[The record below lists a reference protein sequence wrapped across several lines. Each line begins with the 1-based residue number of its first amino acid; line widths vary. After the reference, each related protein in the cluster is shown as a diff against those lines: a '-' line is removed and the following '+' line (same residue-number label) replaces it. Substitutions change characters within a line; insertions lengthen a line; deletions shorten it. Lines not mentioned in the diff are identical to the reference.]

1 MNTLIVPALTLML
14 LPGVAQAQRPV
25 GTSGT
30 SPTPS
35 TSAPAPRPAP
45 ITAAA
50 TTADYRLVAGDK
62 LRIEV
67 YKDTQ
72 LSQSLQIRPDG
83 KITLPLVGDVA
94 AAGRT
99 SVELRDAIA
108 ASLEEYIAKPVVTV
122 IVTEATPQVV
132 YVTGEVLKPGALPL
146 TNGQMSIIQAI
157 AMAGGFTDFANK
169 KDIRVLRKGASG
181 MQTLRFNYKE
191 AIDDENRREPLPLL
205 PGDTVIVK

>member
-1 MNTLIVPALTLML
+1 MKTLIVTALTFAL
-14 LPGVAQAQRPV
+14 LPGAARAQSPV
-25 GTSGT
+25 GTTGT
-30 SPTPS
+30 STS
-35 TSAPAPRPAP
+35 TSRPAP
-45 ITAAA
+45 SPTKSFNTAP
-50 TTADYRLVAGDK
+50 DYRLAAGDK

-94 AAGRT
+94 AAGKT

-108 ASLEEYIAKPVVTV
+108 GSLEEYIAKPVVTV
-122 IVTEATPQVV
+122 IVTETTPQVV
-132 YVTGEVLKPGALPL
+132 YVAGEVNKPGALPL
-146 TNGQMSIIQAI
+146 ATGQMSIIQAI

-169 KDIRVLRKGASG
+169 KDIRVLRKSATGL
-181 MQTLRFNYKE
+181 QTLRFNYKE
-191 AIDDENRREPLPLL
+191 AIDDESRREPLPLL

>member
-1 MNTLIVPALTLML
+1 MKTLIVTALTFALM
-14 LPGVAQAQRPV
+14 PGVARAQSPV
-25 GTSGT
+25 GTSGA
-30 SPTPS
+30 S
-35 TSAPAPRPAP
+35 TSTPRPAP
-45 ITAAA
+45 AASAA
-50 TTADYRLVAGDK
+50 TTSPDYRLAAGDK

-72 LSQSLQIRPDG
+72 LSQSLQVRPDG
-83 KITLPLVGDVA
+83 KITLPLLGDIP

-99 SVELRDAIA
+99 SIELRNAIA
-108 ASLEEYIAKPVVTV
+108 GALEEYIAKPVVTV
-122 IVTEATPQVV
+122 IVTETTPQVI
-132 YVTGEVLKPGALPL
+132 YITGEVNKPGALPV
-146 TNGQMSIIQAI
+146 TTGQMSIIQAI

-191 AIDDENRREPLPLL
+191 AIDDESRREPLPLL

>member
-1 MNTLIVPALTLML
+1 MKTIISTALTFAL
-14 LPGVAQAQRPV
+14 LLGVAEAQNPV
-25 GTSGT
+25 GTSG
-30 SPTPS
+30 S
-35 TSAPAPRPAP
+35 TAPAAKPAAP
-45 ITAAA
+45 ATAVA
-50 TTADYRLVAGDK
+50 TTADYRLAAGDK

-72 LSQSLQIRPDG
+72 LSQSLQVRPDG

-108 ASLEEYIAKPVVTV
+108 GALEEYIAKPVVTV
-122 IVTEATPQVV
+122 IVTETTPQVV
-132 YVTGEVLKPGALPL
+132 YVTGEVNKPGALPVN
-146 TNGQMSIIQAI
+146 NGQISIIQAI

-169 KDIRVLRKGASG
+169 KDVRVLRKGASG
-181 MQTLRFNYKE
+181 MQTLRFNYKD
-191 AIDDENRREPLPLL
+191 AIDDENRREPLALL

>member
-1 MNTLIVPALTLML
+1 MKTLIVTALTFAL
-14 LPGVAQAQRPV
+14 LPGVARAQNPV

-30 SPTPS
+30 SA
-35 TSAPAPRPAP
+35 SAPRSTTN
-45 ITAAA
+45 TA
-50 TTADYRLVAGDK
+50 TLNSPDYRLAAGDK

-67 YKDTQ
+67 YKDAQ
-72 LSQSLQIRPDG
+72 LSQSLQVRPDG
-83 KITLPLVGDVA
+83 KITLPLVGDVP

-108 ASLEEYIAKPVVTV
+108 KQLEEYIAKPVVTV
-122 IVTEATPQVV
+122 IVTETTPQVV
-132 YVTGEVLKPGALPL
+132 YVTGEVNKPGALSL

-169 KDIRVLRKGASG
+169 KDIRVLRKGSSG

-191 AIDDENRREPLPLL
+191 AIADESRREPLPLL

>member
-1 MNTLIVPALTLML
+1 MKTLIVTALTVALV
-14 LPGVAQAQRPV
+14 PGVVRAQSAV
-25 GTSGT
+25 GTSGA
-30 SPTPS
+30 SAS
-35 TSAPAPRPAP
+35 TPRPATGTTT
-45 ITAAA
+45 ITAP
-50 TTADYRLVAGDK
+50 DYKLAAGDK

-72 LSQSLQIRPDG
+72 LSQSLQVRPDG
-83 KITLPLVGDVA
+83 KITLPLVGDVL

-108 ASLEEYIAKPVVTV
+108 RALEEYIAKPVVTV
-122 IVTEATPQVV
+122 IVTETTPQVV
-132 YVTGEVLKPGALPL
+132 YVTGEVNKPGALNL

-169 KDIRVLRKGASG
+169 KDVRVLRKSASG

-191 AIDDENRREPLPLL
+191 AIDDESRREPLPLL